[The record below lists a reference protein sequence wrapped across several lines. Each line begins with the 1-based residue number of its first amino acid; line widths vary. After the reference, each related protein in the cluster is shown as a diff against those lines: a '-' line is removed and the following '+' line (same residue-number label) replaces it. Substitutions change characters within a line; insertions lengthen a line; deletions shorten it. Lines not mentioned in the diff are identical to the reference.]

1 MKQTKEDKKV
11 EELIKEKDR
20 FMLKYLQAME
30 FSDARLME
38 DHDTGFNKKIA
49 EALQEAI
56 LSEQQRLLE
65 GLEEMRRE
73 DGELNEAGECVC
85 CGDGGGWMPCV
96 NAEVNTCLDQ
106 VKELINKQQ

>member
-11 EELIKEKDR
+11 QEYVAILISVLKNEEILEKD
-20 FMLKYLQAME
+20 FAWFKN
-30 FSDARLME
+30 
-38 DHDTGFNKKIA
+38 T
-49 EALQEAI
+49 LQEAI
-56 LSEQQRLLE
+56 QAERQRLLE

-106 VKELINKQQ
+106 VKELITKQQ